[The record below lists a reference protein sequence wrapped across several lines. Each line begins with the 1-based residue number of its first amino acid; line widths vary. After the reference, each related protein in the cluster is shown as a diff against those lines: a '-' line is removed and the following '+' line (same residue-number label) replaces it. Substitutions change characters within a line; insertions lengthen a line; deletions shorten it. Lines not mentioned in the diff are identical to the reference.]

1 MPSVGPFTHA
11 GPAQNERPEVSS
23 QPSRSARRR
32 DGENV
37 SGSRRQ
43 SKESEWWSVL
53 EVSPHATADEI
64 RRSYLSKIKET
75 HPDRVVWLAPKLLPL
90 AEVRAK
96 SLNVAY
102 AEAIRAR
109 GKSGRA
115 AGTNGRCADGP

>member
-1 MPSVGPFTHA
+1 M
-11 GPAQNERPEVSS
+11 
-23 QPSRSARRR
+23 
-32 DGENV
+32 
-37 SGSRRQ
+37 
-43 SKESEWWSVL
+43 
-53 EVSPHATADEI
+53 SPHATADEI

-115 AGTNGRCADGP
+115 AATKGT